1 MTTQSQL
8 IIIIIIIIFKSRNS
22 STNLSEPIF
31 TNLDNYEQH
40 HEQISYSET
49 HSNRTKKHGKQELK
63 FTYATVIYGCLH
75 LRQFSRNL
83 CLVKRVFKDIC
94 STQFIY
100 I

>member
-1 MTTQSQL
+1 VTTQSQL
-8 IIIIIIIIFKSRNS
+8 IIIIIIIFKSRNS

-63 FTYATVIYGCLH
+63 FTYATVVYGCFH